1 MLPTCC
7 VRCTNVQR
15 TCANRCVM
23 ALAVTRLVSMPE
35 RLARDLSSGNRH
47 LSVQSPEVAAK
58 SLGHGGCCEEI
69 PHAISHSMAHGGCS
83 LPPNPYMH
91 PKPPRAHSDSA
102 TREAL
107 RENMPYLACQ
117 WKLWRPGLWVLIHI
131 DELFFAS
138 SMTEVMKGASCAPSG
153 RCTFGEST
161 RGVAGQC
168 PACPGLFSRRPS
180 GGPRRRGTMPTQDS
194 GPGLPPGEWLCRPSG
209 GPRRR
214 WRLKPEP
221 CARHS
226 VRCVFGRLVGPPE
239 GRQRARAH
247 G

>member
-1 MLPTCC
+1 
-7 VRCTNVQR
+7 
-15 TCANRCVM
+15 
-23 ALAVTRLVSMPE
+23 
-35 RLARDLSSGNRH
+35 
-47 LSVQSPEVAAK
+47 
-58 SLGHGGCCEEI
+58 
-69 PHAISHSMAHGGCS
+69 
-83 LPPNPYMH
+83 
-91 PKPPRAHSDSA
+91 
-102 TREAL
+102 
-107 RENMPYLACQ
+107 MPYLACQ

-214 WRLKPEP
+214 WRLKAEP
-221 CARHS
+221 CARTPFVACLGGS
-226 VRCVFGRLVGPPE
+226 CGRLKGGREVARGKPGNAWRRPGSTPQNAQRPE
-239 GRQRARAH
+239 GAQETRVQPLNPSAALGLAGLSCPIPSGCLPSSTLHVLASTQAKRAATKSECAPRDGGGPFSLVPCTRRVYWYGFETLGLLTAMRCLA
-247 G
+247 